1 MSDTEKLDVQF
12 HFQRRGKNK
21 VLVEGKEPPKRKR
34 TRPGKELLEL
44 RRAVVCWV
52 C

>member
-1 MSDTEKLDVQF
+1 MLLRKNVTSLTASEKSAYVNAL
-12 HFQRRGKNK
+12 
-21 VLVEGKEPPKRKR
+21 LERKR

-44 RRAVVCWV
+44 RLAVVCWV